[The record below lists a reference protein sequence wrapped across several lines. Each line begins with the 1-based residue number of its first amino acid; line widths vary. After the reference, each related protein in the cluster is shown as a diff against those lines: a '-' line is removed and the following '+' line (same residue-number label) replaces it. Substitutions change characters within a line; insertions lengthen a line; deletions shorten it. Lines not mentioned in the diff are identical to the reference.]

1 MEDVCLV
8 SNPNRIAS
16 FLNKPPSEF
25 TKQDLITFIEANKI
39 EMVNFRY
46 VGGDGRLK
54 TLNFIITG
62 REHLD
67 RILSAGERV
76 DGSSLFP
83 YIDAGSSDLDVIPR
97 YKTAY
102 VNPFAPIPTLYI
114 LCSYY
119 TSECEPLPSAPE
131 NIVRK
136 AHESLKRATGLSL
149 EALGELEYYV
159 LFEKQPLYPT
169 QSQRGYHESPP
180 FTKWENLRV
189 EAMQAIAQAGGK
201 IKYGHSE
208 VGNIHGEDVEME
220 QAEIE
225 MMPTSLEDAADQLV
239 IAKWM
244 LQMIG
249 YKYGVTVTFA
259 PKIMVGHAGS
269 GMHIHLRLLKNG
281 RNVMI
286 QNNKL
291 SDACRK
297 AIAGCL
303 RLARS
308 LTAFGNTVPTSYLR
322 LVPHQEAPTNIC
334 WGDRNR
340 SVLVRVPLG
349 WLRVKNMIRDANPQD
364 KACET
369 KYADA
374 QTFEFRAG
382 DGSANIHHL
391 LAGLAVAVR
400 HGFEMN
406 DALELANKLYVDVN
420 IFADEHKKIQEKLPQ
435 LPASCWESAD
445 CLLEDREIYEKDG
458 VFSPVVI
465 EGISRVLKAYD
476 DKDLSERLYGKQEE
490 IKKLVEK
497 YLYC

>member
-1 MEDVCLV
+1 
-8 SNPNRIAS
+8 
-16 FLNKPPSEF
+16 
-25 TKQDLITFIEANKI
+25 
-39 EMVNFRY
+39 
-46 VGGDGRLK
+46 
-54 TLNFIITG
+54 
-62 REHLD
+62 
-67 RILSAGERV
+67 
-76 DGSSLFP
+76 
-83 YIDAGSSDLDVIPR
+83 
-97 YKTAY
+97 
-102 VNPFAPIPTLYI
+102 
-114 LCSYY
+114 
-119 TSECEPLPSAPE
+119 
-131 NIVRK
+131 
-136 AHESLKRATGLSL
+136 
-149 EALGELEYYV
+149 
-159 LFEKQPLYPT
+159 
-169 QSQRGYHESPP
+169 
-180 FTKWENLRV
+180 
-189 EAMQAIAQAGGK
+189 QAIAQAGGK

-208 VGNIHGEDVEME
+208 VGNIHGEDVGME

-239 IAKWM
+239 VAKWM

-349 WLRVKNMIRDANPQD
+349 WLGVKNMIRDANPQD

-369 KYADA
+369 KYGDA

-445 CLLEDREIYEKDG
+445 CLLEDRAIYEKDG

-490 IKKLVEK
+490 IKKLVEQ